1 MLSALLKLTAAVGR
15 ADPPGDHAVGGV
27 LTTTVL
33 PQFGRGLGQD

>member
-1 MLSALLKLTAAVGR
+1 LAVLIHQ
-15 ADPPGDHAVGGV
+15 AITPWGGV